1 MTEPPRRDE
10 VIELLNRLGSDQ
22 DEDVLEAAREVHAR
36 ITAAG
41 TTWDELL
48 VPDGAAADDTDDDTD
63 DDADDTDD
71 DDDDT
76 DDDDDDTDDD
86 TGDDTGDDD
95 TGDDDTGDDD
105 TGDDDTGDDDTGD
118 DEFPDPEDATTRPA
132 GAAGAKYAD
141 SIALIDKLLAKSDIT
156 SDMREEL
163 EGYKTDIA
171 AGEFDTRDRRYLSAV
186 YKRLSKRR

>member
-41 TTWDELL
+41 TTWEELL
-48 VPDGAAADDTDDDTD
+48 VPDSAAADDDDDIDDDTD
-63 DDADDTDD
+63 DTDD
-71 DDDDT
+71 HIDDA
-76 DDDDDDTDDD
+76 
-86 TGDDTGDDD
+86 
-95 TGDDDTGDDD
+95 
-105 TGDDDTGDDDTGD
+105 
-118 DEFPDPEDATTRPA
+118 EFLDPEDATTRPA
-132 GAAGAKYAD
+132 GAAGAKHAD
-141 SIALIDKLLAKSDIT
+141 SIALIDKLLAKSDIS

-171 AGEFDTRDRRYLSAV
+171 AGEFDTRDRRYVSAV